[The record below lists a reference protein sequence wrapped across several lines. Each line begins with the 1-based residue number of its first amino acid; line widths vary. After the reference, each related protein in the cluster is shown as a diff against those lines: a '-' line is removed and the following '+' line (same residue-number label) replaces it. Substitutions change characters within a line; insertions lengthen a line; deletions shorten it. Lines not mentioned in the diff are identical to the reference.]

1 MVSLYELAT
10 QIQQGDRI
18 RWKGEDSDV
27 TRPRPRTVQSVE
39 SGPGYV
45 MVQAKGPKG
54 GNARF
59 RAEQSGYSRAWYGA
73 EEESMGAVENAEL
86 VDKGV
91 QLKPWDASESTSSRA
106 TE

>member
-1 MVSLYELAT
+1 V
-10 QIQQGDRI
+10 
-18 RWKGEDSDV
+18 V
-27 TRPRPRTVQSVE
+27 
-39 SGPGYV
+39 
-45 MVQAKGPKG
+45 VQAKGPKG

-73 EEESMGAVENAEL
+73 EDVSMGAVENAEL

-91 QLKPWDASESTSSRA
+91 QIKPWDTSEQTSTSA